1 VAGQLGG
8 AVRGADL
15 EGGDNGEMRMV
26 MAKGLSRS
34 FSIPVTTP
42 RIFTHLKQESP
53 VIPATRRDDGRVD
66 RVEGDGKDGVC

>member
-1 VAGQLGG
+1 
-8 AVRGADL
+8 
-15 EGGDNGEMRMV
+15 MRMV